1 MLNFFIP
8 WEEEVYSSKQ
18 KYRLIKKRYSFSG
31 TDKLYFPARWAAIET
46 AKKQNNY
53 VHTKFTDD
61 QAWWANGALRLEQY
75 VRSIGDATPDLIE
88 AAQAVIN
95 DNVAHET
102 GDCGGG

>member
-1 MLNFFIP
+1 LA
-8 WEEEVYSSKQ
+8 
-18 KYRLIKKRYSFSG
+18 
-31 TDKLYFPARWAAIET
+31 TRWAAIET
-46 AKKQNNY
+46 AKNQNNY

-75 VRSIGDATPDLIE
+75 IRSTGDATQELIN

-95 DNVAHET
+95 DNVEHET

>member
-1 MLNFFIP
+1 M
-8 WEEEVYSSKQ
+8 
-18 KYRLIKKRYSFSG
+18 
-31 TDKLYFPARWAAIET
+31 RWAAIET
-46 AKKQNNY
+46 AKSENNY
-53 VHTKFTDD
+53 VHTGFTDD

-75 VRSIGDATPDLIE
+75 IRSIGDATVELLR